1 MKNLVLKI
9 YDDNNWALIQR
20 HFDIKKKQLNEINKK
35 IQDKEFLK
43 LIEDCNENEVKIIY
57 DKLSNDYISSQEE
70 ISRISRSRAFAKI
83 KEYALCNDFKYFG
96 TITCA
101 SENSDRYNLVEVQE
115 KIKKFMKNLNEF
127 NRKHKIPYFKYL
139 IVTEKHK
146 DGAFHF
152 HGLFTQEF
160 GVHLELNSNGYQ
172 HCTYLME
179 NLGFNSFDKVK
190 DHEAVSYYILKYITK
205 KPIQSNEGYYY
216 FCSKTLN
223 KPCVQQFYSGLD
235 LYYLFSP
242 DKIYNNDYVTK
253 CEFKISD
260 LSNEQK
266 LYLMEYFNKNEI

>member
-20 HFDIKKKQLNEINKK
+20 HYDIKKKQINEINKK
-35 IQDKEFLK
+35 IQEKEFLK

-57 DKLSNDYISSQEE
+57 KQLSNDYISSQQE

-96 TITCA
+96 TITC
-101 SENSDRYNLVEVQE
+101 SCENSDRYNLVEVQE
-115 KIKKFMKNLNEF
+115 KIKKCMKNLNEF
-127 NRKHKIPYFKYL
+127 NRKHKIPYFQYL

-160 GVHLELNSNGYQ
+160 GVHLELNQYGYQ
-172 HCTYLME
+172 HCIYLLD

-205 KPIQSNEGYYY
+205 KPVQSNEGYYY
-216 FCSKTLN
+216 FCSKSLK
-223 KPCVQQFYSGLD
+223 KPCVQNFYSGLD
-235 LYYLFSP
+235 LYYLFP
-242 DKIYNNDYVTK
+242 PEKVYNNDYVTK
-253 CEFKISD
+253 CEFKVSD
-260 LSNEQK
+260 LNNEQK
-266 LYLMEYFNKNEI
+266 LYLMDYFNKNEI